1 VLTVVIVVCVIHR
14 YIPTGTY
21 TRSLIPELNPLYTH
35 SLLPELKE
43 VMCQHFNQNSQQQSQ
58 QQVEQVDFDS
68 YRTSAAAVTVAAVVV
83 LAVAVVAILCAFST
97 CLPRQQQ
104 SQREAIVS
112 KCATTTTTSEST
124 SKRTITEVTE
134 ATYNNNYK
142 NSTYSVTNWFS
153 NIMGACLSATAPPSI
168 IPEVDGGEDD
178 YHKRYL
184 EDQILGEGEFGVVK
198 MVHDVTAQQN
208 AQQNQNQQQTPYA
221 CKLLRKGAVFKDNT
235 LYSPIKPEVL
245 AAEIE
250 ILRTLDGQHYCLKM
264 QAIYETRSCLY
275 MVTEFCAG
283 GEMME
288 YVAAQTT
295 DLRTEDVSRIAF
307 QLLSALDHCAKHGII
322 HRDIKPENV
331 MFLDPAPGAA
341 VRLID
346 FGSGCVTKDHK
357 PASNEDGTESLHTTF
372 AGSAFY
378 ISPEMFQK
386 TYTYKTDVW
395 SAGATL
401 YVLVAGY
408 PAANL
413 QKAFNILQKATR
425 DLRTLPNLPDN
436 MPDSFYELLDALLTY
451 RHKKRKSAAD
461 LVSYE
466 FVRFHEELEAGT
478 LPPHGAADIGVDG
491 MDGGMDSGANN
502 GNGKVDFQLSLEQIS
517 ATAAGATDPGMNGTS
532 NGTSGRTASV
542 SIRGSVRHHN
552 IFLGF
557 KKYERSLTTLLAT
570 LLSKTEL
577 NQLLELLKERIGQ
590 KIITDQENMNADNVE
605 HTVTEAAM
613 LVSENNKDGT
623 TSNNSKSK
631 STMDRLQEQKLHVVE
646 IRELKTTLSRDMKND
661 KMYVTFIRVGGGVVR
676 RSSVCFIGA

>member
-1 VLTVVIVVCVIHR
+1 MEAVVL
-14 YIPTGTY
+14 
-21 TRSLIPELNPLYTH
+21 
-35 SLLPELKE
+35 
-43 VMCQHFNQNSQQQSQ
+43 CQHFNRNSHSQPQQLPIEL
-58 QQVEQVDFDS
+58 EQVAFGFAS
-68 YRTSAAAVTVAAVVV
+68 YRTATLTLTAV
-83 LAVAVVAILCAFST
+83 VVAILCAFSS
-97 CLPRQQQ
+97 CLPRPQQ
-104 SQREAIVS
+104 SQRAAVVS
-112 KCATTTTTSEST
+112 NCGTSP
-124 SKRTITEVTE
+124 SKRAATE
-134 ATYNNNYK
+134 ATEATATATCNSNSNNNK
-142 NSTYSVTNWFS
+142 STTPFSLTNWFH

-168 IPEVDGGEDD
+168 IPQVDGGEDD
-178 YHKRYL
+178 YHKRFL

-208 AQQNQNQQQTPYA
+208 PNPNQQQTPYA

-235 LYSPIKPEVL
+235 LYSPIKPQVL

-250 ILRTLDGQHYCLKM
+250 ILRTLQGKHYCLKM
-264 QAIYETRSCLY
+264 EAIYETRSCLY

-288 YVAAQTT
+288 YVAAQSQ

-307 QLLSALDHCAKHGII
+307 QLLSAVDHCAAHGIL

-331 MFLDPAPGAA
+331 MFLNPAPQAA

-346 FGSGCVTKDHK
+346 FGSGTVNPRHQ
-357 PASNEDGTESLHTTF
+357 ADGDDTILHTTF

-378 ISPEMFQK
+378 ISPEMFQH

-413 QKAFNILQKATR
+413 QKAFNILQKSQR

-451 RHKKRKSAAD
+451 RHKKRPAAAE
-461 LVSYE
+461 LLSYE
-466 FVRFHEELEAGT
+466 FVRFHGELEAGI
-478 LPPHGAADIGVDG
+478 LQQGGGLGVG
-491 MDGGMDSGANN
+491 MDPANINN
-502 GNGKVDFQLSLEQIS
+502 GGKASNGGDKVDFQLSLEQIS
-517 ATAAGATDPGMNGTS
+517 ATAAGATDPGISGT
-532 NGTSGRTASV
+532 TGRTASV
-542 SIRGSVRHHN
+542 SIRGSVGRHN
-552 IFLGF
+552 IFLNF

-570 LLSKTEL
+570 MLSKTEL

-590 KIITDQENMNADNVE
+590 KIHQSGTGTDNSNGANVE

-613 LVSENNKDGT
+613 LVSAEKGDSESKQADGA
-623 TSNNSKSK
+623 TSNTK

-646 IRELKTTLSRDMKND
+646 MRELKTILSRDMKND
-661 KMYVTFIRVGGGVVR
+661 KMYVYRVE
-676 RSSVCFIGA
+676 

>member
-1 VLTVVIVVCVIHR
+1 MEAIIL
-14 YIPTGTY
+14 
-21 TRSLIPELNPLYTH
+21 
-35 SLLPELKE
+35 
-43 VMCQHFNQNSQQQSQ
+43 CQHFNQNSQQQSQ
-58 QQVEQVDFDS
+58 QHQQSQQPQEQVYFDS
-68 YRTSAAAVTVAAVVV
+68 YRTTAVTVAAVVV
-83 LAVAVVAILCAFST
+83 LAVSVVAILCPFST
-97 CLPRQQQ
+97 CLPRPQQ

-112 KCATTTTTSEST
+112 KCATD
-124 SKRTITEVTE
+124 
-134 ATYNNNYK
+134 ATYNNNNCKK
-142 NSTYSVTNWFS
+142 NTYSLTHWLS

-250 ILRTLDGQHYCLKM
+250 ILRTLAGLQYCLKM

-288 YVAAQTT
+288 YVAAQTS

-346 FGSGCVTKDHK
+346 FGSGCVTKNHK
-357 PASNEDGTESLHTTF
+357 PASNDDGTESLHTTF

-386 TYTYKTDVW
+386 TYTYKTDIW

-478 LPPHGAADIGVDG
+478 LPAEIGEVDQV
-491 MDGGMDSGANN
+491 GMDSANK

-542 SIRGSVRHHN
+542 SIRGSVRHHS

-590 KIITDQENMNADNVE
+590 KIITDNENMNADNVE

-613 LVSENNKDGT
+613 LVSANKDA
-623 TSNNSKSK
+623 KSR

-661 KMYVTFIRVGGGVVR
+661 RMYVR
-676 RSSVCFIGA
+676 RQ